1 MTVLAHRKMTPGHI
15 VCWLSRRI
23 SLMAVAKQVEV
34 YKEANQTKKAI
45 KVVLHFTDEEY
56 VNLKKIMKE
65 LDIKEAD
72 DFVVIDARRT
82 NKPSG
87 SKAK

>member
-1 MTVLAHRKMTPGHI
+1 
-15 VCWLSRRI
+15 
-23 SLMAVAKQVEV
+23 MAVAKQVEV